1 MNISRY
7 VLNKM
12 TLFEK
17 IKFCWLQKRYLSS
30 VRKMDDALKKGDRER
45 AYKHEDKMYIADE
58 KLETFTN
65 SMSNKYVY

>member
-17 IKFCWLQKRYLSS
+17 IKFCWLQRCYVRSA
-30 VRKMDDALKKGDRER
+30 RKMDDAIKRGDRER
-45 AYKHEDKMYIADE
+45 AYRYEDKIYIADE
-58 KLETFTN
+58 KLETFADA
-65 SMSNKYVY
+65 MSKKYVY